1 MQIEIFS
8 QCNYLIS
15 WHGAGLA
22 NLVWM
27 QLNTNVIEI
36 NSDLHK
42 NNVFQL
48 VADNMS
54 INFQSVNEK
63 DIFDYLKKIKN

>member
-27 QLNTNVIEI
+27 KSNANVIEI

-48 VADNMS
+48 AADNVF
-54 INFQSVNEK
+54 INFKSINEK
-63 DIFDYLKKIKN
+63 DISDYLNK